1 MATDSLIYDMAEMT
15 VEDKAKWW
23 ENAKIREKMLDVG
36 IAEIHLELSEQR
48 LVQAQENVERAKQEL
63 YKAKNDLEEL
73 KAESKGASN
82 VDSIN
87 SI

>member
-1 MATDSLIYDMAEMT
+1 MATDSLIYDMAEVT

-23 ENAKIREKMLDVG
+23 ENAKMREKMLDVG

-63 YKAKNDLEEL
+63 YKAKAGLEEL
-73 KAESKGASN
+73 KGASN